1 MKAGI
6 NQEKCIVELKNEK
19 DLLVQTCNLLKE
31 KIKEQREFNKITL
44 EDKLNLQNKI
54 LDHETR
60 IKKIEERMSL

>member
-6 NQEKCIVELKNEK
+6 NQEKSIVELKNEK